1 MTDTPDTKGA
11 PRGAGSFCIP
21 KAALNALLD
30 NNATAYEICTYLV
43 LARFT
48 DDSGRFSV
56 ANISAVNR
64 HTGANKTKGGP
75 VDRAIERLKTIRAKG
90 AKTMVSNG
98 QKGRHHAM
106 VEQFADLGPILYSRD
121 AWHQETGEILPDG
134 PVERSKVLN
143 VLPDFDEQPADR
155 VWFGNNLV
163 TGYATFTQPMKA
175 LKNAGDVAARLLLS
189 MYASN
194 DMETWGG
201 IRPIGSGSGPW
212 KHYEPVA
219 EDVNL
224 RGGARLIRAKDSG
237 TVSGDSFSKLWQAP
251 RAGDFWKQHAD
262 AGGPVW
268 RALEAL
274 ESAGLVYEV
283 VLVLNRNATKAKFSG
298 GEEYSGIPDDAE
310 PLYELDCRSQ
320 HGYKPEGEEGIGW
333 ATANTAGAFGKPVTI
348 EGGQFDGT
356 YAAIVPA
363 GYGAMIAGVYRLRFR
378 VSNPKNAGVKGTWAG
393 IHQRNKEA
401 LELVNSIRAASKLP
415 PAVPPNVNPDNPR
428 EKLRQL
434 REAADTVDNMGSIPF

>member
-1 MTDTPDTKGA
+1 MTDTPDTKGV

-48 DDSGRFSV
+48 DESGRFSV

-75 VDRAIERLKTIRAKG
+75 VDKAIERLKIIRAKG
-90 AKTMVSNG
+90 KQVVSNG
-98 QKGRHHAM
+98 RSGKSHAM
-106 VEQFADLGPILYSRD
+106 VEQVTDLGPILYSRD
-121 AWHQETGEILPDG
+121 AWHQETGEILRDG

-143 VLPDFDEQPADR
+143 VLPDFDEPPADR

-189 MYASN
+189 LYAAN

-201 IRPIGSGSGPW
+201 IRPIGSGTGPW
-212 KHYEPVA
+212 THYEPVA
-219 EDVNL
+219 DDVSL
-224 RGGARLIRAKDSG
+224 HGGARLIRAKDSG
-237 TVSGDSFSKLWQAP
+237 TVASIDKRITGVGEPPIYFT
-251 RAGDFWKQHAD
+251 
-262 AGGPVW
+262 
-268 RALEAL
+268 ALSAL
-274 ESAGLVYEV
+274 ESAGLVYGV
-283 VLVLNRNATKAKFSG
+283 VLVLNRNAVKAKFSS

-310 PLYELDCRSQ
+310 PLYELDSRSQ
-320 HGYKPEGEEGIGW
+320 HGYKPKDEEGIAW
-333 ATANTAGAFGKPVTI
+333 ATANTAGALHHPVAL
-348 EGGQFDGT
+348 EGGRFDGT
-356 YAAIVPA
+356 YAAIVPK
-363 GYGAMIAGVYRLRFR
+363 GYGAMIAGIYRLRFR
-378 VSNPKNAGVKGTWAG
+378 VSNPKNAGVKSTWAG
-393 IHQRNKEA
+393 IYQRNKEA
-401 LELVNSIRAASKLP
+401 LELVNSIRAANKLP
-415 PAVPPNVNPDNPR
+415 LAVLPNVNPDNPR

>member
-90 AKTMVSNG
+90 KQVVSNG
-98 QKGRHHAM
+98 RSGKSHAM
-106 VEQFADLGPILYSRD
+106 VEQVTDLGPILYSRD

-143 VLPDFDEQPADR
+143 VLPDFGELPADR

-189 MYASN
+189 LYAAN

-201 IRPIGSGSGPW
+201 IRPIGSGRGPW
-212 KHYEPVA
+212 THYEPLT
-219 EDVNL
+219 DDIHL
-224 RGGARLIRAKDSG
+224 HGGARLIRSKDSG
-237 TVSGDSFSKLWQAP
+237 QVASIDKRITG
-251 RAGDFWKQHAD
+251 AGETQTYFT
-262 AGGPVW
+262 
-268 RALEAL
+268 ALSAL

-283 VLVLNRNATKAKFSG
+283 VLVLNRNAVKAKFSG
-298 GEEYSGIPDDAE
+298 GEEYSSIPDDAE

-320 HGYKPEGEEGIGW
+320 HGYKPEGEEGIAW
-333 ATANTAGAFGKPVTI
+333 ATANTAGALHHPVTM
-348 EGGQFDGT
+348 EGGRFDGT
-356 YAAIVPA
+356 YAAIVPK
-363 GYGAMIAGVYRLRFR
+363 GYGAMVAGIYRLRFR

-401 LELVNSIRAASKLP
+401 LELVNSIRAANKLP
-415 PAVPPNVNPDNPR
+415 PAVPPNVNADNPR

-434 REAADTVDNMGSIPF
+434 REAADTVDNMGSLPF

>member
-90 AKTMVSNG
+90 KQVVSNG
-98 QKGRHHAM
+98 RSGKSHAM
-106 VEQFADLGPILYSRD
+106 VEQVTDLGPILYSRD

-143 VLPDFDEQPADR
+143 VLPDFGELPADR

-163 TGYATFTQPMKA
+163 TGYATFMQPMKA

-189 MYASN
+189 LYAAN

-201 IRPIGSGSGPW
+201 IRPIGSGRGPW
-212 KHYEPVA
+212 THYEPVA
-219 EDVNL
+219 DDASL

-237 TVSGDSFSKLWQAP
+237 PVASIDKRITG
-251 RAGDFWKQHAD
+251 AGETQTYFT
-262 AGGPVW
+262 
-268 RALEAL
+268 ALSAL

-283 VLVLNRNATKAKFSG
+283 VLVLNRNAVKAKFSG

-356 YAAIVPA
+356 YAAIVPT

>member
-90 AKTMVSNG
+90 KQVVSNG
-98 QKGRHHAM
+98 RSGKSHAM
-106 VEQFADLGPILYSRD
+106 VEQVTDLGPILYSRD

-143 VLPDFDEQPADR
+143 VLPDFGEPPADR

-189 MYASN
+189 LYAAN

-212 KHYEPVA
+212 THYEPVA
-219 EDVNL
+219 DDVNL
-224 RGGARLIRAKDSG
+224 YGGARLIRAKDSG
-237 TVSGDSFSKLWQAP
+237 PVASIDKRITG
-251 RAGDFWKQHAD
+251 AGETQTYFT
-262 AGGPVW
+262 
-268 RALEAL
+268 ALSAL

-283 VLVLNRNATKAKFSG
+283 VLVLNRNAIKETFASTKQ
-298 GEEYSGIPDDAE
+298 EYSCIPKDAE

-320 HGYKPEGEEGIGW
+320 HGYKPEGEEGIAW
-333 ATANTAGAFGKPVTI
+333 ATANTAGALHHPVTV
-348 EGGQFDGT
+348 EGGRFDGT
-356 YAAIVPA
+356 YAAIVPK

-401 LELVNSIRAASKLP
+401 LELVNSIRAANKLP

>member
-90 AKTMVSNG
+90 KQVVSNG
-98 QKGRHHAM
+98 RSGKSHAM
-106 VEQFADLGPILYSRD
+106 VEQVTDLGPILYSRD

-189 MYASN
+189 LYAAN

-201 IRPIGSGSGPW
+201 IRPIGSGRGPW
-212 KHYEPVA
+212 THYEPLT
-219 EDVNL
+219 DDIHL
-224 RGGARLIRAKDSG
+224 HGGARLIRSKDSG
-237 TVSGDSFSKLWQAP
+237 QVASIDKRITG
-251 RAGDFWKQHAD
+251 AGETQTYFT
-262 AGGPVW
+262 
-268 RALEAL
+268 ALSAL

-283 VLVLNRNATKAKFSG
+283 VLVLNRNAIKEKFNTTNT
-298 GEEYSGIPDDAE
+298 EYSAIPDDAE

-320 HGYKPEGEEGIGW
+320 HGYKPEGEEGIAW
-333 ATANTAGAFGKPVTI
+333 ATANTAGALHHPVTM
-348 EGGQFDGT
+348 EGGRFDGT
-356 YAAIVPA
+356 YAAIVPK
-363 GYGAMIAGVYRLRFR
+363 GYGAMVAGIYRLRFR

-401 LELVNSIRAASKLP
+401 LELVNSIRAANKLP

>member
-1 MTDTPDTKGA
+1 M
-11 PRGAGSFCIP
+11 
-21 KAALNALLD
+21 LD

-90 AKTMVSNG
+90 KQVVSNG
-98 QKGRHHAM
+98 RSGKSHAM
-106 VEQFADLGPILYSRD
+106 VEQVTDLGPILYSRD

-143 VLPDFDEQPADR
+143 VLPDFGEPPADR

-189 MYASN
+189 LYAAN

-212 KHYEPVA
+212 THYEPVA
-219 EDVNL
+219 DDVNL
-224 RGGARLIRAKDSG
+224 YGGARLIRAKDSG
-237 TVSGDSFSKLWQAP
+237 PVASIDKRITG
-251 RAGDFWKQHAD
+251 AGETQTYFT
-262 AGGPVW
+262 
-268 RALEAL
+268 ALSAL

-283 VLVLNRNATKAKFSG
+283 VLVLNRNAIKETFASTKQ
-298 GEEYSGIPDDAE
+298 EYSCIPKDAE

-320 HGYKPEGEEGIGW
+320 HGYKPEGEEGIAW
-333 ATANTAGAFGKPVTI
+333 ATANTAGALHHPVTV
-348 EGGQFDGT
+348 EGGRFDGT
-356 YAAIVPA
+356 YAAIVPK

-401 LELVNSIRAASKLP
+401 LELVNSIRAANKLP

>member
-90 AKTMVSNG
+90 KQVVSNG
-98 QKGRHHAM
+98 RSGKSHAM
-106 VEQFADLGPILYSRD
+106 VEQVTDLGPILYSRD

-143 VLPDFDEQPADR
+143 VLPDFGELPADR

-189 MYASN
+189 LYAAN

-201 IRPIGSGSGPW
+201 IRPIGSGRGPW
-212 KHYEPVA
+212 THYEPLT
-219 EDVNL
+219 DDIHL
-224 RGGARLIRAKDSG
+224 HGGARLIRSKDSG
-237 TVSGDSFSKLWQAP
+237 QVASIDKRITG
-251 RAGDFWKQHAD
+251 AGETQTYFT
-262 AGGPVW
+262 
-268 RALEAL
+268 ALSAL

-283 VLVLNRNATKAKFSG
+283 VLVLNRNAVKAKFSG
-298 GEEYSGIPDDAE
+298 GEEYSSIPDDAE

-320 HGYKPEGEEGIGW
+320 HGYKPEGEEGIAW
-333 ATANTAGAFGKPVTI
+333 ATANTAGALHHPVTM
-348 EGGQFDGT
+348 EGGRFDGT
-356 YAAIVPA
+356 YAAIVPK
-363 GYGAMIAGVYRLRFR
+363 GYGAMVAGIYRLRFR

-401 LELVNSIRAASKLP
+401 LELVNSIRAANKLP

>member
-90 AKTMVSNG
+90 KQVVSNG
-98 QKGRHHAM
+98 RSGKSHAM
-106 VEQFADLGPILYSRD
+106 VEQVTDLGPILYSRD

-143 VLPDFDEQPADR
+143 VLPDFGEQPADR

-189 MYASN
+189 LYAAN

-212 KHYEPVA
+212 THYEPVA
-219 EDVNL
+219 DDVNL
-224 RGGARLIRAKDSG
+224 YGGARLIRSKDSG
-237 TVSGDSFSKLWQAP
+237 PVASIDKRITG
-251 RAGDFWKQHAD
+251 AGETQTYFT
-262 AGGPVW
+262 
-268 RALEAL
+268 ALSAL

-283 VLVLNRNATKAKFSG
+283 VLVLNRNAIKETFASTK
-298 GEEYSGIPDDAE
+298 EEYSCIPKDAE

-320 HGYKPEGEEGIGW
+320 HGYKPEGEEGIAW
-333 ATANTAGAFGKPVTI
+333 ATANTAGALHHPVTV
-348 EGGQFDGT
+348 EGGRFDGT
-356 YAAIVPA
+356 YAAIVPK

-401 LELVNSIRAASKLP
+401 LELVNSIRAANKL
-415 PAVPPNVNPDNPR
+415 PPNVNPEPP
-428 EKLRQL
+428 E
-434 REAADTVDNMGSIPF
+434 EPWA

>member
-90 AKTMVSNG
+90 KQVVSNG
-98 QKGRHHAM
+98 RSGKSHAM
-106 VEQFADLGPILYSRD
+106 VEQVTDLGPILYSRD

-143 VLPDFDEQPADR
+143 VLPDFGEQPADR

-189 MYASN
+189 LYAAN

-212 KHYEPVA
+212 THYEPVA
-219 EDVNL
+219 DDVNL
-224 RGGARLIRAKDSG
+224 YGGARLIRSKDSG
-237 TVSGDSFSKLWQAP
+237 PVASIDKRITG
-251 RAGDFWKQHAD
+251 AGETQTYFT
-262 AGGPVW
+262 
-268 RALEAL
+268 ALSAL

-283 VLVLNRNATKAKFSG
+283 VLVLNRNAIKETFASTK
-298 GEEYSGIPDDAE
+298 EEYSCIPKDAE

-320 HGYKPEGEEGIGW
+320 HGYKPEGEEGIAW
-333 ATANTAGAFGKPVTI
+333 ATANTAGALHHPVTV
-348 EGGQFDGT
+348 EGGRFDGT
-356 YAAIVPA
+356 YAAIVPK

-401 LELVNSIRAASKLP
+401 LELVNSIRAANKL
-415 PAVPPNVNPDNPR
+415 PPNVNPDNPR
-428 EKLRQL
+428 EELRQL

>member
-1 MTDTPDTKGA
+1 M
-11 PRGAGSFCIP
+11 
-21 KAALNALLD
+21 LD

-90 AKTMVSNG
+90 KQVVSNG
-98 QKGRHHAM
+98 RSGKSHAM
-106 VEQFADLGPILYSRD
+106 VEQVTDLGPILYSRD

-189 MYASN
+189 LYAAN

-201 IRPIGSGSGPW
+201 IRPIGSGRGPW
-212 KHYEPVA
+212 THYEPVA
-219 EDVNL
+219 DDANL

-237 TVSGDSFSKLWQAP
+237 PVASIDKRITG
-251 RAGDFWKQHAD
+251 AGETQTYFT
-262 AGGPVW
+262 
-268 RALEAL
+268 ALSAL

-283 VLVLNRNATKAKFSG
+283 VLVLNRNAVKAKFSG

-356 YAAIVPA
+356 YAAIVPT

>member
-1 MTDTPDTKGA
+1 
-11 PRGAGSFCIP
+11 
-21 KAALNALLD
+21 LLD

-90 AKTMVSNG
+90 KQVVSNG
-98 QKGRHHAM
+98 RSGKSHAM
-106 VEQFADLGPILYSRD
+106 VEQVTDLGPILYSRD

-189 MYASN
+189 LYAAN

-201 IRPIGSGSGPW
+201 IRPIGSGRGPW
-212 KHYEPVA
+212 THYEPVA
-219 EDVNL
+219 DDANL

-237 TVSGDSFSKLWQAP
+237 PVASIDKRITG
-251 RAGDFWKQHAD
+251 AGETQTYFT
-262 AGGPVW
+262 
-268 RALEAL
+268 ALSAL

-283 VLVLNRNATKAKFSG
+283 VLVLNRNAVKAKFSG

-356 YAAIVPA
+356 YAAIVPK

-401 LELVNSIRAASKLP
+401 LELVNSIRAANKLP

>member
-1 MTDTPDTKGA
+1 MTDTPSTKGA

-21 KAALNALLD
+21 RAALNALLD

-64 HTGANKTKGGP
+64 HTGANKTKGGS
-75 VDRAIERLKTIRAKG
+75 VDKAIQRLLTIRAKG
-90 AKTMVSNG
+90 KQVVSNG
-98 QKGRHHAM
+98 RSGKSHAM
-106 VEQFADLGPILYSRD
+106 VEQVTDLGPILYSRD

-189 MYASN
+189 LYAAN

-212 KHYEPVA
+212 KHYEPLT
-219 EDVNL
+219 DDIHL
-224 RGGARLIRAKDSG
+224 HGGARLIRSKDGG
-237 TVSGDSFSKLWQAP
+237 TVASIDKRITGAGETQAYFT
-251 RAGDFWKQHAD
+251 G
-262 AGGPVW
+262 
-268 RALEAL
+268 LSAL

-283 VLVLNRNATKAKFSG
+283 VLVLNRNAVKKKFNG

-320 HGYKPEGEEGIGW
+320 HGYKPEGEEGIAW
-333 ATANTAGAFGKPVTI
+333 ATANTAGALHHPVTVS
-348 EGGQFDGT
+348 GGQFDGT
-356 YAAIVPA
+356 YAAIVPK
-363 GYGAMIAGVYRLRFR
+363 GYGAMVAGIYRLRFR

-401 LELVNSIRAASKLP
+401 LELVNSIRAANKLP

-434 REAADTVDNMGSIPF
+434 REAADTVNNMGSVPF